1 MGEVQVS
8 RGEGRKPR
16 RQFDE
21 AFKRDAVRLVETGNS
36 SVRKVAEDL
45 GISKATLSNWVDR
58 ARKERREG
66 GVTPDLAAE
75 NRRLRK
81 ENEQLRMEKEILKRF
96 SAFWVKETG
105 ES

>member
-8 RGEGRKPR
+8 RGEGPRRR

-45 GISKATLSNWVDR
+45 GISKAGARASPAHQNAVNHRLHRQRCPFSFGVRPRAIIWPHPCSIAWPLTRKALSG
-58 ARKERREG
+58 A
-66 GVTPDLAAE
+66 
-75 NRRLRK
+75 
-81 ENEQLRMEKEILKRF
+81 
-96 SAFWVKETG
+96 
-105 ES
+105 